1 MMSQHSNA
9 RSAAPAVM
17 GYNSQTDSG
26 RQQQQG
32 RIRMRILLVVV
43 SILASASAPA
53 QTSAIG
59 EKITAAMQGEIRT
72 AEEVARDENR
82 KPLETLTFFGLE
94 DDMRVLEL
102 LPGGGWYTKILAPVL
117 RENGELYV
125 AIGTASVA
133 EGLLAQ
139 RGFDHAE
146 VLDVGV
152 GLERT
157 GPFGTNHI
165 APFDFD
171 VKDLDLVLTFRN
183 MHNFTPEGRANI
195 NAAVFRALRSGGL
208 FGVVDHSR
216 RHMEPMTAENRRR
229 ADVVEIMKEVLA
241 AGFEFVD
248 YSDLH
253 YRPDDE
259 LRYEVGRHTVTGNT
273 DRFTLLFR
281 KP

>member
-1 MMSQHSNA
+1 
-9 RSAAPAVM
+9 
-17 GYNSQTDSG
+17 
-26 RQQQQG
+26 
-32 RIRMRILLVVV
+32 MRILLVVV
-43 SILASASAPA
+43 SVLASAVALA
-53 QTSAIG
+53 QTSAVK

-72 AEEVARDENR
+72 AEELARDENR

-117 RENGELYV
+117 RESGKLYV
-125 AIGTASVA
+125 AIGTTGVA
-133 EGLLAQ
+133 ESLLQQ
-139 RGFDHAE
+139 RGFDHVE

-157 GPFGTNHI
+157 GPFGTNHM
-165 APFDFD
+165 APFDFG
-171 VKDLDLVLTFRN
+171 VNDLDLVLTFRN

-195 NAAVFRALRSGGL
+195 NTAVFSALRSGGL
-208 FGVVDHSR
+208 FGIVDHSR